1 MIHGDIVLNAIG
13 EWWSGR
19 PCQPG
24 MANENAAGLRKGHQC
39 LDGLGMLIPLDNV
52 RLKRN
57 GPQIVDYRDPA
68 LLKFF
73 RHVSGF
79 GCVNGRNFPE
89 CRQPKRQ
96 IAGRGLGSES
106 CVELVVG
113 NENAPASHE
122 NISPSNL
129 IPPGRWLQDRS
140 LKWQIE
146 LAPERLHQ

>member
-1 MIHGDIVLNAIG
+1 M
-13 EWWSGR
+13 
-19 PCQPG
+19 
-24 MANENAAGLRKGHQC
+24 
-39 LDGLGMLIPLDNV
+39 DNV

-57 GPQIVDYRDPA
+57 GPQMVDYRDPS
-68 LLKFF
+68 LLKLF

-146 LAPERLHQ
+146 LAPEPFHQGQYILPVANHFFVMPLFHLIFTVALVVGLARKVSRQIWYDRTQ